1 MPLWLKHSLWFYVV
15 FIKIHRPLVNQSKKD
30 ASKRLPFSVFSYI
43 SFDSEYF
50 MHLFRKYL
58 ASIRDNREGFLEKEM
73 YVEHIIN
80 QFRFM
85 VLLLLAVLGLLSLL
99 LPGLRLISP
108 LTQYKALIGF
118 AALLP
123 ALIIVHLRT
132 RDGKYH
138 NWIKYLTVGLDLTVI
153 FLIALPVL
161 LEPGSVLVL
170 TQLEFTLIITF
181 LIILINTLSILR
193 ISRAVIAYSAV
204 ISLVYNAI
212 LYLVQG
218 EFVMIGIYTSLFIII
233 LSFFNGWVTN
243 FIMEYFFTNRKLSE
257 AYGDLKQAHSQ
268 IQQKNDE
275 ITRKSDQIENQVNSL
290 EEAHKDLMASLM
302 YAQKIQVALINHEEV
317 VAPHVKEH
325 FVIFKPR
332 EHVSGDFYWA
342 SWADGK
348 LIMTVADCTGHG
360 VPGAFMTMLGSSFLN
375 EIVNKEA
382 ITDPDKIL
390 NSLRDSIIEA
400 LHQKGKIYET
410 RDGMDMAVIQ
420 LDMNQQRLKFAG
432 ANNSLCYIPQTNGE
446 REPRI
451 FEFKGDRMPISFHY
465 KMHPFS
471 MLETTFSE
479 GDQFYL
485 YTDGYIDQFGGPK
498 GKKFKLVPF
507 KRMLLEHH
515 KKSMKKQGDILEKTM
530 QDWLRDQYQQ
540 IDDITVLGFRV

>member
-1 MPLWLKHSLWFYVV
+1 M
-15 FIKIHRPLVNQSKKD
+15 HRFQK
-30 ASKRLPFSVFSYI
+30 YI
-43 SFDSEYF
+43 T
-50 MHLFRKYL
+50 
-58 ASIRDNREGFLEKEM
+58 SIRDTREGFLEKEM
-73 YVEHIIN
+73 YVENVIN

-85 VLLLLAVLGLLSLL
+85 VLLLLAILGLFSLL
-99 LPGLRLISP
+99 IHGLRLIDS
-108 LTQYKALIGF
+108 LTGYKALVGF
-118 AALLP
+118 AVLLP
-123 ALIIVHLRT
+123 ALFIVHKRS

-138 NWIKYLTVGLDLTVI
+138 NWIKYFTIGLDLTVV
-153 FLIALPVL
+153 FLIALPVVL
-161 LEPGSVLVL
+161 KANTVLVL
-170 TQLEFTLIITF
+170 TRLEFTLIITF

-193 ISRAVIAYSAV
+193 ISRAVIAYSAI
-204 ISLVYNAI
+204 ISLIYNAI

-218 EFVMIGIYTSLFIII
+218 QFVMIGIYTSLFIII

-257 AYGDLKQAHSQ
+257 AYGDLQKAHNQ

-275 ITRKSDQIENQVNSL
+275 ITRKSDQIETQVSSL
-290 EEAHKDLMASLM
+290 EDAHKDLMDSLM
-302 YAQKIQVALINHEEV
+302 YARKIQVALINHEEV

-342 SWADGK
+342 SWSEDK

-360 VPGAFMTMLGSSFLN
+360 VPGAFMTMLGASFLN
-375 EIVNKEA
+375 EIVNKEG

-390 NSLRDSIIEA
+390 DSLRNSIIEA

-432 ANNSLCYIPQTNGE
+432 ANNSLCYIPQNSGK
-446 REPRI
+446 REPKI

-471 MLETTFSE
+471 MLETTFCE

-515 KKSMKKQGDILEKTM
+515 QKPMQEQGEILEKTM
-530 QDWLRDQYQQ
+530 QDWLKDHYKQ

>member
-1 MPLWLKHSLWFYVV
+1 
-15 FIKIHRPLVNQSKKD
+15 
-30 ASKRLPFSVFSYI
+30 
-43 SFDSEYF
+43 
-50 MHLFRKYL
+50 MHLFRKYI
-58 ASIRDNREGFLEKEM
+58 ASIHNNREEFLEKEM
-73 YVEHIIN
+73 YVENVIN
-80 QFRFM
+80 RFRFM
-85 VLLLLAVLGLLSLL
+85 VLLLLALLGLLSHF
-99 LPGLRLISP
+99 LPGLRLIDS
-108 LTQYKALIGF
+108 LTGYKALIGF
-118 AALLP
+118 AVLLP
-123 ALIIVHLRT
+123 ALILVHHRSS
-132 RDGKYH
+132 DGRYH
-138 NWIKYLTVGLDLTVI
+138 NWIKYFTVGLDLSVI
-153 FLIALPVL
+153 FLIALPVV
-161 LEPGSVLVL
+161 LEPDTVLVL
-170 TQLEFTLIITF
+170 TRLEFTLIITF

-204 ISLVYNAI
+204 ISLVYNGI

-218 EFVMIGIYTSLFIII
+218 QFVMIGIYTSLFIFI

-243 FIMEYFFTNRKLSE
+243 FIMEYFFTNQKLSE
-257 AYGDLKQAHSQ
+257 AYGDLKKAHHQ
-268 IQQKNDE
+268 IQDKNDE
-275 ITRKSDQIENQVNSL
+275 ITRKSDQIENQVSSL
-290 EEAHKDLMASLM
+290 EDAHKDLMDSLM
-302 YAQKIQVALINHEEV
+302 YAQKIQEALINHEEV

-325 FVIFKPR
+325 FVIFQPR

-342 SWADGK
+342 SWMDGK

-375 EIVNKEA
+375 EIVNKEG
-382 ITDPDKIL
+382 ITEPDKIL
-390 NSLRDSIIEA
+390 DSLRDSIIDA

-432 ANNSLCYIPQTNGE
+432 ANNSLCYIPQSNGK

-451 FEFKGDRMPISFHY
+451 FEFKGDRMPISYHY

-471 MLETTFSE
+471 MLETTFAE

-515 KKSMKKQGDILEKTM
+515 QKTMQEQGEILEKTM
-530 QDWLRDQYQQ
+530 QDWLKDQYNQ